1 MRRYGAVFCLFLIL
15 VLLMNIVACTQ
26 EKPYKPQRQNQIQDT
41 QPESGARLQQ
51 VETRDQV
58 ETQDRV
64 LTSGTIV
71 EVANRVTPAVVGI
84 STIEFTRENLWSEPV
99 AVQGVGSGVIVHPD
113 GYILTN
119 DHVVGGNT
127 SKISVIF
134 TNGDELEGAVLWT
147 DPTLDL
153 AVVKVD
159 ATNLIAA
166 PLGSSE
172 NLAVGETAV
181 AIGTPL
187 GLQFKH
193 TVTAGIIS
201 ALNRTVRVPT
211 NLGENFMED
220 LIQTD
225 ASINPGNSGGPL
237 VNIKGEVIGIN
248 TIKVTSA
255 EGMGF
260 AIPIDVAKPIIQ
272 HFVEEGSFITPYI
285 GIVGFDRDMAS
296 YYNRNNYV
304 EEGVYVVE
312 LDRNGPA
319 YAAGVR
325 VNDIITMVGDQRVS
339 KMLDLRKTIYSYR
352 VGESVD
358 LRLIRDGR
366 EITVTMTLVEKP
378 V

>member
-1 MRRYGAVFCLFLIL
+1 MRGNFRAVFYFLLISA
-15 VLLMNIVACTQ
+15 LLLSVIGCTQ
-26 EKPYKPQRQNQIQDT
+26 EKPYRPEAKEQT
-41 QPESGARLQQ
+41 QELQPNSNLKLQQ
-51 VETRDQV
+51 VQ
-58 ETQDRV
+58 TQDRV

-71 EVANRVTPAVVGI
+71 EVAHSVIPAVVGI
-84 STIEFTRENLWSEPV
+84 STVEFTRENLWSEPV
-99 AVQGVGSGVIVHPD
+99 AVQGVGSGVVVHPD

-119 DHVVGGNT
+119 DHVVGGKT

-134 TNGDELEGAVLWT
+134 RNSDELEGVVLWT

-159 ATNLIAA
+159 AFNLAAA

-172 NLAVGETAV
+172 NLAVGETAIAV
-181 AIGTPL
+181 GTPL

-237 VNIKGEVIGIN
+237 VNIKGEIIGIN

-272 HFVEEGSFITPYI
+272 HFIEEGSYVTPYI
-285 GIVGFDRDMAS
+285 GIVGFDREMAS
-296 YYNRNNYV
+296 YYNRNHYV

-325 VNDIITMVGDQRVS
+325 INDIIIMVGDQRVS
-339 KMLDLRKTIYSYR
+339 KMLDLRKTIYSYK
-352 VGESVD
+352 VGD
-358 LRLIRDGR
+358 RLAIRLIRDGR
-366 EITVTMTLVEKP
+366 ELTVNMTLVEKP